1 MNFSKI
7 LIQWYLQCKR
17 DLPWRSTIDPYHIWL
32 SEIILQQTRVEQG
45 ISYYFKFIEQ
55 FPTVND
61 LAFASEEQVLKLWQ
75 GLGYYSRARN
85 LHFSAKYIV
94 NEWQGVFP
102 TTYADIIKLKGVGD
116 YTASA
121 IASICFNEA
130 TAVVDGNVYRVLA
143 RYFGINTPIN
153 SSKGT
158 KEFKL
163 LAQEL
168 ISKKSPSDHNQA
180 IMEFG
185 ARLCKPQSPNC
196 SICPLNS
203 GCVALEKSLIKV
215 LPVKENRIKIKNRYF
230 NYIVIQTT
238 NNKTKLVK
246 RNKGIW
252 INLYE
257 FPLVEAMG
265 DIDEKQLIEHDMF
278 NDLLKKRPATIKLFN
293 NKAIVHKLSHQHIY
307 TKFWIV
313 KTSSSNEFTISW
325 DSINN
330 FPVSALIDKFISQY
344 KYH

>member
-7 LIQWYLQCKR
+7 LIQWYLQSKR
-17 DLPWRSTIDPYHIWL
+17 DLPWRRTVDPYYIWL

-45 ISYYFKFIEQ
+45 ISYYFKFMER

-61 LAFASEEQVLKLWQ
+61 LASASEEQVLKLWQ

-85 LHFSAKYIV
+85 LHFTAKYIV
-94 NEWQGVFP
+94 NECQGVFP
-102 TTYADIIKLKGVGD
+102 VTYADIIKLKGVGD

-121 IASICFNEA
+121 IASICFNEV

-158 KEFKL
+158 KEFKQ

-168 ISKKSPSDHNQA
+168 ISKKNPSDHNQA

-203 GCVALEKSLIKV
+203 SCVALGKNLIKV

-246 RNKGIW
+246 RKKGIW

-257 FPLVEAMG
+257 FPLIEAMG
-265 DIDEKQLIEHDMF
+265 DIDEKQLIEHEIF
-278 NDLLKKRPATIKLFN
+278 NELFKKRPATIKLFN
-293 NKAIVHKLSHQHIY
+293 KKAIVHKLSHQHIY

-313 KTSSSNEFTISW
+313 TTSSTNEFSISW
-325 DSINN
+325 DTINN
-330 FPVSALIDKFISQY
+330 FPVSTLIDKFISQY